1 MNYKFEES
9 IANEMPLPDST
20 TAVYAMQGAYAV
32 LARTL
37 NDEMPGF
44 AEKLLAN
51 LDRYYAQ
58 NEGQAA
64 AQLAIAQI
72 GVMVKTLTSGQK

>member
-20 TAVYAMQGAYAV
+20 TALYALNGAYAV
-32 LARTL
+32 LVKTL
-37 NDEMPGF
+37 NDQIPGF
-44 AEKLLAN
+44 GEQLLAN

-58 NEGQAA
+58 NDGQAS
-64 AQLAIAQI
+64 AQLSIAQI
-72 GVMVKTLTSGQK
+72 GVMVKTLTYGRN

>member
-20 TAVYAMQGAYAV
+20 TAQYALNGAYAI

-37 NDEMPGF
+37 NDQIPGF
-44 AEKLLAN
+44 AEQLLAN

-58 NEGQAA
+58 NEGQASS
-64 AQLAIAQI
+64 QLAIAQI
-72 GVMVKTLTSGQK
+72 AIMVKKLTNAQN

>member
-9 IANEMPLPDST
+9 IAETMPLPDGT
-20 TAVYAMQGAYAV
+20 TAQYALSGAYAI
-32 LARTL
+32 LAKTL
-37 NDEMPGF
+37 NDQIPGF
-44 AEKLLAN
+44 AETLLGN

-58 NEGQAA
+58 NEGQAS

-72 GVMVKTLTSGQK
+72 ALMVKKLTE

>member
-1 MNYKFEES
+1 MNYSFEQS
-9 IANEMPLPDST
+9 IAKTMPLPDAT
-20 TAVYAMQGAYAV
+20 TAQYALNGAYAV

-37 NDEMPGF
+37 DEQLPGF

-58 NEGQAA
+58 NEGQDS

-72 GVMVKTLTSGQK
+72 GIMVKTLTSGQK

>member
-9 IANEMPLPDST
+9 IATEMPLPDST
-20 TAVYAMQGAYAV
+20 TALYAMHGAYAV

-51 LDRYYAQ
+51 IDRYYAQ
-58 NEGQAA
+58 NEGQAS
-64 AQLAIAQI
+64 AQLAIAQV
-72 GVMVKTLTSGQK
+72 GVMVKKLTSGQK

>member
-20 TAVYAMQGAYAV
+20 TALYALQGAYAV

-37 NDEMPGF
+37 DDEIPGF
-44 AEKLLAN
+44 SEKLLAN
-51 LDRYYAQ
+51 LDRYYGQ
-58 NEGQAA
+58 NEGQVS

-72 GVMVKTLTSGQK
+72 GVLVKKLTSGQN

>member
-1 MNYKFEES
+1 MNYQFEES
-9 IANEMPLPDST
+9 IAKEMPLPDST
-20 TAVYAMQGAYAV
+20 TALYATQGAYAV
-32 LARTL
+32 LVRTL

-51 LDRYYAQ
+51 LDRYYGQ
-58 NEGQAA
+58 NEGQAS

-72 GVMVKTLTSGQK
+72 GIMVKKLTSGQN

>member
-9 IANEMPLPDST
+9 IATKMPLPDST
-20 TAVYAMQGAYAV
+20 TAAYAMQGAYAV

-37 NDEMPGF
+37 DEEMPGF

-51 LDRYYAQ
+51 LDRFYAQ
-58 NEGQAA
+58 NEGQAS

-72 GVMVKTLTSGQK
+72 GIVVKTLTSGQK